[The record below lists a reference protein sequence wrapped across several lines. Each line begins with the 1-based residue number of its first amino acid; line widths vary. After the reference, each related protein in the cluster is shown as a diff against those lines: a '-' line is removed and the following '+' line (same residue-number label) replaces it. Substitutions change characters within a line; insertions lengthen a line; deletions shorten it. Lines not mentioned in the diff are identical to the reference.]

1 MIGWSGSRK
10 LFTVLLFVLPTMLGV
25 AIVSLY
31 PMIYNLYIS
40 FTNRNRFHPVPDCTN
55 PLTSI
60 LDPTCW
66 TLTSSTFKPRGAPY
80 ELNDPIW
87 KNYQDLLGE
96 LFSVDSLVAILLI
109 AAAFIPVIIAYVVVR
124 RLSRRTSSPATW
136 PFWLAGIAATIVLW
150 FALGTTERIAGLMAT
165 GPFIY
170 VMTTTVAYVIAC
182 IPLFFIMGL
191 TIALVLNEE
200 GLRGR
205 GLWRMLLIVPWAVPS
220 YITALIWQ
228 FFFRDQGTINQI
240 LAIFGIDGPAWL
252 NNPLTAFAAV
262 VIINVWLSYPF
273 FMVTILGALQSI
285 PQDMYEAADVDGA
298 NYFQKLFSLTLP
310 MLRPAVL
317 PAIVLSSI
325 TTFQMFNTV
334 YLVTKG
340 GPIKGAGI
348 PGATEFVMV
357 YAYKQVFNNGAY
369 GLAGAFAVIVFV
381 MLFIATLYS
390 LRITRLTQGA
400 NA

>member
-1 MIGWSGSRK
+1 
-10 LFTVLLFVLPTMLGV
+10 
-25 AIVSLY
+25 
-31 PMIYNLYIS
+31 
-40 FTNRNRFHPVPDCTN
+40 
-55 PLTSI
+55 
-60 LDPTCW
+60 
-66 TLTSSTFKPRGAPY
+66 
-80 ELNDPIW
+80 
-87 KNYQDLLGE
+87 
-96 LFSVDSLVAILLI
+96 
-109 AAAFIPVIIAYVVVR
+109 
-124 RLSRRTSSPATW
+124 
-136 PFWLAGIAATIVLW
+136 
-150 FALGTTERIAGLMAT
+150 
-165 GPFIY
+165 
-170 VMTTTVAYVIAC
+170 
-182 IPLFFIMGL
+182 
-191 TIALVLNEE
+191 
-200 GLRGR
+200 
-205 GLWRMLLIVPWAVPS
+205 
-220 YITALIWQ
+220 
-228 FFFRDQGTINQI
+228 
-240 LAIFGIDGPAWL
+240 
-252 NNPLTAFAAV
+252 
-262 VIINVWLSYPF
+262 
-273 FMVTILGALQSI
+273 
-285 PQDMYEAADVDGA
+285 MYEAADVDGA

>member
-1 MIGWSGSRK
+1 MIGWSGPRK
-10 LFTVLLFVLPTMLGV
+10 FFTVLLFTLPTMLGV

-40 FTNRNRFHPVPDCTN
+40 FTNRNRFHPVPDCTDR
-55 PLTSI
+55 LTGI

-66 TLTSSTFKPRGAPY
+66 TLTSSTFKPRGSSY
-80 ELNDPIW
+80 ELNSPIW

-96 LFSVDSLVAILLI
+96 LFSVNSLVSMLLI
-109 AAAFIPVIIAYVVVR
+109 AATFIPLIIAIVVAR
-124 RLSRRTSSPATW
+124 RFSRRTSAPATW
-136 PFWLAGIAATIVLW
+136 PIWLAGIVGTVVLW
-150 FALGTTERIAGLMAT
+150 FALGTTARISELMAT

-182 IPLFFIMGL
+182 IPLFFVMGL
-191 TIALVLNEE
+191 AIALVLNEE

-205 GLWRMLLIVPWAVPS
+205 GVWRMLLIVPWAVPS

-228 FFFRDQGTINQI
+228 FFFREQGTINQV
-240 LAIFGIDGPAWL
+240 LALFGIDGPAWL

-262 VIINVWLSYPF
+262 VIINLWLSYPF
-273 FMVTILGALQSI
+273 FMVVILGALQSI

-317 PAIVLSSI
+317 PAVVLSSI

-334 YLVTKG
+334 YLVTRG

-369 GLAGAFAVIVFV
+369 GLAGAFAVIVFI

-390 LRITRLTQGA
+390 LRVTRLTQGA

>member
-1 MIGWSGSRK
+1 MS
-10 LFTVLLFVLPTMLGV
+10 
-25 AIVSLY
+25 
-31 PMIYNLYIS
+31 
-40 FTNRNRFHPVPDCTN
+40 
-55 PLTSI
+55 
-60 LDPTCW
+60 
-66 TLTSSTFKPRGAPY
+66 
-80 ELNDPIW
+80 
-87 KNYQDLLGE
+87 
-96 LFSVDSLVAILLI
+96 ILLI
-109 AAAFIPVIIAYVVVR
+109 AAVFIPIILAYVAIR
-124 RLSRRTSSPATW
+124 RLNKRTSPPSSW
-136 PFWLAGIAATIVLW
+136 PIWLVSIAATAVLW
-150 FALGTTERIAGLMAT
+150 VAMGTTARIANLMAT

-200 GLRGR
+200 GIRGR
-205 GLWRMLLIVPWAVPS
+205 GVWRMLLIVPWAVPS

-228 FFFRDQGTINQI
+228 FFFRDQGTINQV
-240 LAIFGIDGPAWL
+240 LAVFGINGPTWL
-252 NNPLTAFAAV
+252 NDPLLAFAAV

-298 NYFQKLFSLTLP
+298 SYFQKLFSLTLP

-317 PAIVLSSI
+317 PAVVLSSI

-369 GLAGAFAVIVFV
+369 GLAGAFAVIVFI

>member
-1 MIGWSGSRK
+1 MIGWSGPRK
-10 LFTVLLFVLPTMLGV
+10 LFTVLLFIMPTMIGV

-40 FTNRNRFHPVPDCTN
+40 FTNRNRFHPGPDCNDT
-55 PLTSI
+55 LTGI

-66 TLTSSTFKPRGAPY
+66 TLTSTTYRPRGEPY
-80 ELNDPIW
+80 SINDPPW

-109 AAAFIPVIIAYVVVR
+109 AAVFIPVIIAYVALR
-124 RLSRRTSSPATW
+124 RLNRRTSPPAAW
-136 PFWLAGIAATIVLW
+136 PIWLAGIAASVVLW
-150 FALGTTERIAGLMAT
+150 FAMGTTQRIADLMAT

-191 TIALVLNEE
+191 TMALVLNED
-200 GLRGR
+200 GIRGR
-205 GLWRMLLIVPWAVPS
+205 GAWRMLLIVPWAVPS

-228 FFFRDQGTINQI
+228 FFFRDEGTINQV
-240 LAIFGIDGPAWL
+240 LALFGIDGPTWL
-252 NNPLTAFAAV
+252 NEPLLAFAAV

-285 PQDMYEAADVDGA
+285 PMDMYEAADVDGA
-298 NYFQKLFSLTLP
+298 NYRQKLFSLTLP

-317 PAIVLSSI
+317 PAVVLSSI

-369 GLAGAFAVIVFV
+369 GLAGAFAVIVFI